1 MMAMAPSWHGAQMAF
16 LGSLYM
22 DAMGLQMQQS
32 MPLSMM
38 LTATNKLFAIA
49 FVLGERIKMNGGK
62 AVRCHF
68 FFGTVFFLNS
78 GS

>member
-32 MPLSMM
+32 MPPLS
-38 LTATNKLFAIA
+38 TASSPP
-49 FVLGERIKMNGGK
+49 VLLPL
-62 AVRCHF
+62 A
-68 FFGTVFFLNS
+68 LQ
-78 GS
+78 